1 MVGCILSKRIIRGY
15 WDCPYCGTTGIDG
28 LVDICPKCSS
38 GKRKDTKYYM
48 KGSSPST
55 VAQSDVLTE
64 SELNRAGIKVE
75 ECDGEHKEWLCL
87 YCGYL
92 NNYGDNKCQ
101 NCHADRSEAEEE
113 YLGEDLEQ
121 KYAPTLGEDNYI
133 PQELVDET
141 PATPIPKIETKEE
154 ALERKQKYI
163 EEVERK
169 LNKRQDDVNTTAD
182 DIKSIFE
189 DTSASS
195 KKPSLLKRIFNP
207 RTLATTAVVLLVVSF
222 LTFMLWPL
230 QKTVELTDQWWECA
244 VNVEEERIVEE
255 SGWSLPADATL
266 IRTSE
271 EISGYRQVLDH
282 YETKTV
288 QKSREVFS
296 HYDEQ
301 VSYQDNGNGTF
312 TEHVNRIPVYKT
324 EYYTETVEEPVYRDE
339 PIYQTKYYYTIPKW
353 FLKDTYKTSEHDKKP
368 YFSTDYTLK
377 EKERD
382 TWKTTDFYLKFNDDS
397 KQHVNEEEY
406 MKAEIG
412 QVFNVTYNRFG
423 GVYKNELV
431 TESVKSK

>member
-1 MVGCILSKRIIRGY
+1 MSKRIIRGY
-15 WDCPYCGTTGIDG
+15 WDCPYCGTKEIDG
-28 LVDICPKCSS
+28 LLDICPKCSS
-38 GKRKDTKYYM
+38 GKLKDTKYYM
-48 KGSSPST
+48 KGHSPST
-55 VAQSDVLTE
+55 IAQSDVLTE
-64 SELNRAGIKVE
+64 SELNKAGIKAE

-92 NNYGDNKCQ
+92 NNYSDNKCK
-101 NCHADRSEAEEE
+101 NCHADRSDAEEE
-113 YLGEDLEQ
+113 YLGEDLKQ

-133 PQELVDET
+133 PQELVDEI
-141 PATPIPKIETKEE
+141 PAIPIPNRETREE

-163 EEVERK
+163 EEVQAK
-169 LNKRQDDVNTTAD
+169 LQKNYNDSEKATSEDIDNIFGDSDNKN
-182 DIKSIFE
+182 KPSIF
-189 DTSASS
+189 
-195 KKPSLLKRIFNP
+195 KRIFNP
-207 RTLATTAVVLLVVSF
+207 RNLAITASILLVISF

-296 HYDEQ
+296 HYDEH
-301 VSYQDNGNGTF
+301 VTYEDNGNGTF
-312 TEHVNRIPVYKT
+312 TEHVNRTPVYKT

-368 YFSTDYTLK
+368 YFSTEYKLK

-382 TWKTTDFYLKFNDDS
+382 TWKTTDFYLKFDDDS